1 MHHDS
6 IGSFVVL
13 QNNRYDGQ
21 AGVVGWQL
29 QQQLADLKV
38 FLVGAGALG
47 CEFLKNFAL
56 MGIGTGPKGQV
67 RLYDHWADCGIRI
80 PPEAATCQACCT

>member
-1 MHHDS
+1 M
-6 IGSFVVL
+6 
-13 QNNRYDGQ
+13 
-21 AGVVGWQL
+21 GWQV

-67 RLYDHWADCGIRI
+67 RLYDIEWG
-80 PPEAATCQACCT
+80 

>member
-1 MHHDS
+1 M
-6 IGSFVVL
+6 L

-21 AGVVGWQL
+21 AGVVGWQV

-67 RLYDHWADCGIRI
+67 RLYNDWADCVIWI
-80 PPEAATCQACCT
+80 LPYTATYQARCT

>member
-1 MHHDS
+1 M
-6 IGSFVVL
+6 
-13 QNNRYDGQ
+13 
-21 AGVVGWQL
+21 GWQL

-67 RLYDHWADCGIRI
+67 RLMIVVLIVGVGFRPRQLPIRRVAD
-80 PPEAATCQACCT
+80 ELSD

>member
-1 MHHDS
+1 M
-6 IGSFVVL
+6 L
-13 QNNRYDGQ
+13 QNIRYDGQ

-67 RLYDHWADCGIRI
+67 RLCETWAACGFWALL
-80 PPEAATCQACCT
+80 EAAR